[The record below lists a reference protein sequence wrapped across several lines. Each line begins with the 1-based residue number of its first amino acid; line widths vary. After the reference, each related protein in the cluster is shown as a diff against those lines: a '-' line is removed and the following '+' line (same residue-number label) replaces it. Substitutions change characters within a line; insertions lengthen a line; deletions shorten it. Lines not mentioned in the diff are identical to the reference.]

1 MLADPAEAGTH
12 MTDERRIVI
21 KIGTG
26 VLTRRDGIR
35 LDEPVF
41 VDLAR
46 SIAALK
52 DDGWHTIV
60 VSSGAVGAGLMEFGR
75 SERPSETAELQ
86 AFAAIGQARLM
97 QTWRTHLQVRDLAGA
112 QLLLTYGDLES
123 VERRERILRTLDH
136 LLGMGNVVPSIN
148 ENDSVAVEELRFGD
162 NDALSARV
170 AEMAGARLLVLLTS
184 VDGLMDGSGTLIPE
198 VPDIAAAMSHVR
210 AEKGALSVGG
220 MQTKLQA
227 TSHAVENGVPV
238 IIANGKE
245 ATRLPG
251 IVNGTDHRCTRFP
264 IHV

>member
-1 MLADPAEAGTH
+1 MSKEK
-12 MTDERRIVI
+12 RIII

-46 SIAALK
+46 AIATLHA
-52 DDGWHTIV
+52 DGWRVLV

-75 SERPSETAELQ
+75 TERPTETAELQ

-97 QTWRTHLQVRDLAGA
+97 QTWRTHLLVRDLVGA
-112 QLLLTYGDLES
+112 QLLLTYDDIES
-123 VERRERILRTLDH
+123 EERRERIHRTLDC
-136 LLGMGNVVPSIN
+136 LLAMGNTIPIIN

-170 AEMAGARLLVLLTS
+170 ASLAEAELLVLLTS
-184 VDGLMDGSGTLIPE
+184 VDGLLDADGVVIPD
-198 VPDIAAAMSHVR
+198 VPDINAVTQHVR

-227 TSHAVENGVPV
+227 TALAVNNGIPV

-245 ATRLPG
+245 AARLPG
-251 IVNGTDHRCTRFP
+251 IVKGTDPCCTRF
-264 IHV
+264 HVAAV

>member
-1 MLADPAEAGTH
+1 MREDK
-12 MTDERRIVI
+12 RIVI

-46 SIAALK
+46 SIASLK
-52 DDGWHTIV
+52 EAGWQTIV

-75 SERPSETAELQ
+75 TERPSGTAELQ

-112 QLLLTYGDLES
+112 QLLLTYGDLDSE
-123 VERRERILRTLDH
+123 ERRERILRTLDQ
-136 LLGMGNVVPSIN
+136 LLSMGNVVPIIN

-170 AEMAGARLLVLLTS
+170 ASMVGAKLLVLLTS
-184 VDGLMDGSGTLIPE
+184 VDGLINAAGQVIPE
-198 VPDIAAAMSHVR
+198 VTDVAEAMSHVR
-210 AEKGALSVGG
+210 EEKGALSVGG

-227 TSHAVENGVPV
+227 TSFALESGVPV

-251 IVNGTDHRCTRFP
+251 IVFGSDTCCTRFP
-264 IHV
+264 LPSHV